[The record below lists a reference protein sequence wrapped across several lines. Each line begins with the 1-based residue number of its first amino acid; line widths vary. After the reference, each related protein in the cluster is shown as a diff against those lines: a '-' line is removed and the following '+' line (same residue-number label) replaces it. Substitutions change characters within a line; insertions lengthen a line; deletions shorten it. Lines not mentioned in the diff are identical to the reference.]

1 MIKFVFFLFLD
12 VVAFSGVLIATLPFL
27 IHSYGGDIFI
37 ITLAFGS
44 FSFFQFFVSP
54 FWGGL
59 SDKLGRKPLLIMNCI
74 AELVANIILALSGS
88 LMVIFIS
95 RVIAG
100 LFKTNVSVGTA
111 YIADITNDKN
121 RAKGMGMFGVAF
133 GLGFT
138 LGPLMGGLIAGSDF
152 TYKSLSNVAW
162 FACIINLINLLF
174 VFFFLDES
182 LKNKKDYKIKYSIDR
197 FKSQLEVVAN
207 KSLLPFFILIFC
219 IHLTFSGMEGTI
231 AMWGR
236 ETFEWGPKEIGFVML
251 LAGLTQIL
259 VQGGLLRFLL
269 KFYNEKQLIRSGYI
283 CLIFGFLT
291 IPFSNLYLMPVAII
305 LLCYGIGVTNPCLNS
320 LISKN
325 SPTKIRGLAMGS
337 AYSSQAAARFIGQPL
352 AGLMFLHLGKNY
364 PFYFDIVFLFVLG
377 FFYFLNNLKQEK
389 TL

>member
-207 KSLLPFFILIFC
+207 KNLLPFFILIFC

>member
-138 LGPLMGGLIAGSDF
+138 LGPLIGGLIAGSDF

-182 LKNKKDYKIKYSIDR
+182 LKNKKDYKIKYSIER

-236 ETFEWGPKEIGFVML
+236 ETFEWGPKEIGLVML

-269 KFYNEKQLIRSGYI
+269 KYYNEKQLIRSGYVS
-283 CLIFGFLT
+283 LIFGFLT

>member
-197 FKSQLEVVAN
+197 FKSQLKVVAN

-269 KFYNEKQLIRSGYI
+269 KYYNEKQLIRSGYVS
-283 CLIFGFLT
+283 LIFGFLT

-337 AYSSQAAARFIGQPL
+337 AYSSQAAARFVGQPL